1 MGTGRQIS
9 ALEMSGSDKAVIA
22 AMMAGSGALKANQ
35 QDADKIGDVM
45 DDIAEQVRR
54 PAASLSFS
62 SPRAAAARRWTWPTK
77 CRPRWPT
84 PRLPTATLTWWAVPL
99 RLLRPDGEFMW
110 SFC

>member
-54 PAASLSFS
+54 PAASSLSH
-62 SPRAAAARRWTWPTK
+62 PR
-77 CRPRWPT
+77 
-84 PRLPTATLTWWAVPL
+84 V
-99 RLLRPDGEFMW
+99 RLLLADGPGQR
-110 SFC
+110 SVDRAGQPLVCQPRH